1 MKKKY
6 YVFISIFI
14 LFLISL
20 FVSTNKNNNEIL
32 ENTVDN
38 TKVKNNIPGMFAIML
53 ETEAGSGVYKKSTAS
68 TWPGEGYIFNEQM
81 SACEN
86 GSKLTWNEELGAV
99 NLKTNISERC
109 YVYFDRYILPLINNV
124 TTSNIETDSITLTVS
139 ATIGTSNISTYYY
152 SNNNGSSYV
161 SSSNNTYTFSGLDM
175 GTVYNFSVYVE
186 DSAGYESEVY
196 NLSETTDEEYYFIIT
211 SLNDTGTLFLNGEE
225 ITVEENTPV
234 YYEIGD
240 VLSYDFSVRYSD
252 RGIILY
258 DENNELIDK
267 ISFVTGSGGPI
278 VLTGIERYIE
288 EYTEGRPEPGIGG
301 VVVM

>member
-38 TKVKNNIPGMFAIML
+38 TKVKNNVPGMFAIML
-53 ETEAGSGVYKKSTAS
+53 ETEAGSGVYEKST
-68 TWPGEGYIFNEQM
+68 TNNWPGEGYIFNEQM

-99 NLKTNISERC
+99 NLKTNTSERC

-124 TTSNIETDSITLTVS
+124 TTSNIETNSITLTVN
-139 ATIGTSNISTYYY
+139 ATNGTSNISTYYY

-161 SSSNNTYTFSGLDM
+161 SSSSNTYTFNGLDM

-196 NLSETTDEEYYFIIT
+196 NLSETTDESYYFIVT
-211 SLNDTGTLFLNGEE
+211 SLNGSGRLSLNGEE
-225 ITVEENTPV
+225 INVEENIPI

-240 VLSYDFSVRYSD
+240 ELTYTHSAACSD
-252 RGIILY
+252 RGINIYNEGNTLINKLSSNWGYTY
-258 DENNELIDK
+258 DSI
-267 ISFVTGSGGPI
+267 I
-278 VLTGIERYIE
+278 LTGVERYIE
-288 EYTEGRPEPGIGG
+288 EYKVPFCEPELT
-301 VVVM
+301 

>member
-1 MKKKY
+1 
-6 YVFISIFI
+6 
-14 LFLISL
+14 
-20 FVSTNKNNNEIL
+20 
-32 ENTVDN
+32 
-38 TKVKNNIPGMFAIML
+38 
-53 ETEAGSGVYKKSTAS
+53 
-68 TWPGEGYIFNEQM
+68 
-81 SACEN
+81 
-86 GSKLTWNEELGAV
+86 
-99 NLKTNISERC
+99 
-109 YVYFDRYILPLINNV
+109 
-124 TTSNIETDSITLTVS
+124 
-139 ATIGTSNISTYYY
+139 
-152 SNNNGSSYV
+152 
-161 SSSNNTYTFSGLDM
+161 M

-186 DSAGYESEVY
+186 DSAGYVSEVY
-196 NLSETTDEEYYFIIT
+196 TLSGTTDEEYYFIIT
-211 SLNDTGTLFLNGEE
+211 SLNDTGTLFLNGEK

-240 VLSYDFSVRYSD
+240 VLSYDFSVRYPD

>member
-1 MKKKY
+1 
-6 YVFISIFI
+6 
-14 LFLISL
+14 
-20 FVSTNKNNNEIL
+20 
-32 ENTVDN
+32 
-38 TKVKNNIPGMFAIML
+38 
-53 ETEAGSGVYKKSTAS
+53 
-68 TWPGEGYIFNEQM
+68 
-81 SACEN
+81 
-86 GSKLTWNEELGAV
+86 
-99 NLKTNISERC
+99 
-109 YVYFDRYILPLINNV
+109 
-124 TTSNIETDSITLTVS
+124 
-139 ATIGTSNISTYYY
+139 
-152 SNNNGSSYV
+152 
-161 SSSNNTYTFSGLDM
+161 M
-175 GTVYNFSVYVE
+175 GTVYNFGVYVE

>member
-53 ETEAGSGVYKKSTAS
+53 ETEAGSGVYEKSTAS

-99 NLKTNISERC
+99 NLKTNTSERC

-124 TTSNIETDSITLTVS
+124 TTSNIETDSITLTVH
-139 ATIGTSNISTYYY
+139 AINGTSNISTYYY
-152 SNNNGSSYV
+152 SNNNGSSYI

-196 NLSETTDEEYYFIIT
+196 NLSETTYEVYYFIVRNFE
-211 SLNDTGTLFLNGEE
+211 SGYFSLNGER
-225 ITVEENTPV
+225 ITVEENTPI

-240 VLSYDFSVRYSD
+240 ILTYSHSQACSD
-252 RGIILY
+252 RGIKIY
-258 DENNELIDK
+258 NENNTLINQLSSNWGYTYD
-267 ISFVTGSGGPI
+267 SI
-278 VLTGIERYIE
+278 VLNGTERYIE
-288 EYTEGRPEPGIGG
+288 EYTEGQCEPGSGGG
-301 VVVM
+301 VII